1 MLSEQSYS
9 AGPCSA
15 GDEQNVRKELSQI
28 KKYME
33 EHFHEPLTIAQ
44 LALMA
49 NISPKYF
56 VDLFKK
62 SFGKS
67 AMKYL
72 SELRINQA
80 KRYLL
85 SAGEQLRLRDIALM
99 VGYSDEFYFS
109 RKFKKEVGM
118 SPSDYIRK
126 ARPRVAACSPEITG
140 LLLALD
146 IIPVAAPLDP
156 KWTAYYYNDYRTR
169 ISSHLQLAGPYNS
182 RAFEANLAKLAL
194 LRPDA
199 IIGTDQLDSSEQ
211 AKLSSL
217 AQTFFVP
224 AERCGWREQ
233 LRMLAGFL
241 NREEKAEQWVEQHE
255 LKVQAARSEI
265 RGVLGSDSLMVLRIY
280 GDQLHMY
287 GNRGIGEVLYE
298 DLHIRPACPA
308 SSSGS
313 RMLPIEEL
321 AVINPDRILVVVC
334 AETAS
339 RSYWLSLQ
347 HSRQWRQLQAVKNGQ
362 IHLIPSDPWFEY
374 SPMAVSRMLDE
385 ALLMFTGKCPYRLQD
400 TVHGA
405 VRGT

>member
-1 MLSEQSYS
+1 MISDHSHSYTVDS
-9 AGPCSA
+9 L
-15 GDEQNVRKELSQI
+15 GDEPSTKKELLEI
-28 KKYME
+28 KQYME

-44 LALMA
+44 LAEMA

-85 SAGEQLRLRDIALM
+85 SSGEQLRLRDIAQM

-109 RKFKKEVGM
+109 RKFKKEVGI
-118 SPSDYIRK
+118 SPSDYIKRAK
-126 ARPRVAACSPEITG
+126 LRIAACSPEIAG

-156 KWTAYYYNDYRTR
+156 KWTAYYYNDYRMKIT
-169 ISSHLQLAGPYNS
+169 SHLQLLEPYNQL
-182 RAFEANLAKLAL
+182 AFAANMEKLAG

-199 IIGTDQLDSSEQ
+199 IIGTDRLARSEQ
-211 AKLSSL
+211 VKLSSI
-217 AQTFFVP
+217 AETYFVP
-224 AERCGWREQ
+224 AVSCGWREQ
-233 LRMLAGFL
+233 LRLLARFL
-241 NREEKAEQWVEQHE
+241 EREEKAERWIGQYE
-255 LKVQAARSEI
+255 LKVQAARKEI
-265 RGVLGSDSLMVLRIY
+265 GKTLGNDNILVLRIY
-280 GDQLHMY
+280 GDRIHTY
-287 GNRGIGEVLYE
+287 WNRGILDVLVE
-298 DLHIRPACPA
+298 DLKIKPACPA
-308 SSSGS
+308 SLSDN
-313 RMLPIEEL
+313 RQLKLEEL
-321 AVINPDRILVVVC
+321 AAINPSRILAVVC
-334 AETAS
+334 AESAS
-339 RSYWLSLQ
+339 RSHWLSLQ

-362 IHLIPSDPWFEY
+362 VHSIPSDPWFEY
-374 SPMAVSRMLDE
+374 SALSISRMLDE

-405 VRGT
+405 T